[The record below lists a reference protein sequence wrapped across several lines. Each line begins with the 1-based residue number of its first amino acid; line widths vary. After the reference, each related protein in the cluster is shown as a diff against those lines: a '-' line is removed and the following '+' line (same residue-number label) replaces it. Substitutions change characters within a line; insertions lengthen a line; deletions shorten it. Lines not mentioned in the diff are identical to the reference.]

1 MIEDD
6 WDETAAALR
15 TKVGQNGVTSRS
27 GVPLERIS
35 MEAIRDG
42 TIKSGDLAI
51 HRETLLKQAALAE
64 AQGYPQL
71 ARNFRRAAELTNIP
85 SEVLIELYEKLRPYR
100 SSYYQLLAASQEIA
114 AIYDAPETGDY
125 IRHAAEAYRAKGLLR
140 QDVAT

>member
-6 WDETAAALR
+6 CDKTATALR
-15 TKVGQNGVTSRS
+15 NVEKNGVTTQS
-27 GVPLERIS
+27 GVPLESIS
-35 MEAIRDG
+35 MEAIRNG

-51 HRETLLKQAALAE
+51 HRDTLLKQAALAE
-64 AQGYPQL
+64 AQGYQQL

-85 SEVLIELYEKLRPYR
+85 NTVLIELYEKLRPYR

-125 IRHAAEAYRAKGLLR
+125 IRHAAETYRATGLLR
-140 QDVAT
+140 QEVAT